1 MSNDI
6 REAPAEIQLADT
18 AFQRG
23 RTRLPVMNAPADAS
37 DILDRGWHAS
47 IHEHLARDGGVL
59 LRGFADMSIER
70 FHEFAKSFGSPLL
83 SYEFGSTP
91 RSEVTKGVYSSTDY
105 PAHQWIPQHNE
116 QAYTTNWP
124 MKIWFYCDVAPG
136 DRGETPVADA
146 RAVYQGIDPALR
158 ERFANRKLMYVRNY
172 GGGLDLSWQQV
183 FNTEDTAVAEAYCRA
198 HQIEWEWKEDGDL
211 RTRQICQAVARHP
224 RTGEDVWFNQAH
236 LFHVSS
242 LEDATLEALLDLVE
256 EEDLPRNVYYGDGTP
271 IADAELDSVRAVYD
285 AHRLDF
291 AWQRGD
297 VMMLDNMLLTHG
309 RAPFS
314 GPRRIVVA
322 MAEAHGA

>member
-1 MSNDI
+1 MSTDI

-18 AFQRG
+18 VFQKG
-23 RTRLPVMNAPADAS
+23 STRLPVMRAPADAS
-37 DILDRGWHAS
+37 DILDRGWHAT
-47 IHEHLARDGGVL
+47 IAKHLARDGGVL
-59 LRGFADMSIER
+59 LRGFADMNVDR

-91 RSEVTKGVYSSTDY
+91 RKEVQKGVYSSTEY

-124 MKIWFYCDVAPG
+124 MKIWFYCDVQPE
-136 DRGETPVADA
+136 DRGETPVADS
-146 RAVYQGIDPALR
+146 RVVYQGIDPALR
-158 ERFANRKLMYVRNY
+158 ERFASRKLMYVRNY
-172 GGGLDLSWQQV
+172 GNGLDLSWQQV
-183 FNTEDTAVAEAYCRA
+183 FNTDDTAVAEAYCRK
-198 HQIEWEWKEDGDL
+198 HQIEWEWKEDGNL

-236 LFHVSS
+236 LFHVSA
-242 LEDATLEALLDLVE
+242 LEETTREALLDIVDE
-256 EEDLPRNVYYGDGTP
+256 EELPRNVYYGDGSP
-271 IADAELDSVRAVYD
+271 IADEELDSVRAVYD

-297 VMMLDNMLLTHG
+297 VMMLDNMLMTHG

-322 MAEAHGA
+322 MAEAHGV

>member
-1 MSNDI
+1 MD
-6 REAPAEIQLADT
+6 AT
-18 AFQRG
+18 VFQHG
-23 RTRLPVMNAPADAS
+23 DTRLPVLSAPGA
-37 DILDRGWHAS
+37 DILDEMLRDAIAG
-47 IHEHLARDGGVL
+47 HLNREGGVL
-59 LRGFADMSIER
+59 LRGFAGMSIER
-70 FHEFAKSFGSPLL
+70 FHDFAKSFGSPLL

-91 RSEVTKGVYSSTDY
+91 RSEVKKGVYSSTEY

-116 QAYTTNWP
+116 QAYTTQWP
-124 MKIWFYCDVAPG
+124 MKIWFYCDVEPV

-146 RAVYQGIDPALR
+146 RAVYRDLDAALR
-158 ERFANRKLMYVRNY
+158 ERFATRRLMYVRNY

-183 FNTEDTAVAEAYCRA
+183 FNTDDVATVEAYCRA
-198 HQIEWEWKEDGDL
+198 QQIEWEWKEDGNL
-211 RTRQICQAVARHP
+211 RTRQICQAVAKHP

-242 LEDATLEALLDLVE
+242 LEEATREALLDIVD

-271 IADAELDSVRAVYD
+271 IADDELDAVRAVYD

-291 AWQRGD
+291 AWCQGD

-322 MAEAHGA
+322 MAEPHGV